1 MQSYLQVYLLRW
13 TAAAAAGAVSGR
25 RPPRGR
31 RPVRPARLQADT
43 GAGKLTTGRH
53 LLTAD

>member
-13 TAAAAAGAVSGR
+13 TAAAAAGGAVSGR

-31 RPVRPARLQADT
+31 RPVRLPRLQADT
-43 GAGKLTTGRH
+43 GAAGNWAAP
-53 LLTAD
+53 ADR